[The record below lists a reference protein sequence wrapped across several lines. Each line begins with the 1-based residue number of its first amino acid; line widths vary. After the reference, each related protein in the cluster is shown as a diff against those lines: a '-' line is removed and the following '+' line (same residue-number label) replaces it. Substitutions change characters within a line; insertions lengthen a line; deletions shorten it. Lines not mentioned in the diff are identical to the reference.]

1 MKIISGVVY
10 ETGTGANEIWG
21 TAFPST
27 ADDNERTGLEVAGR
41 QDLPDAQA
49 LVTSNQQQNVRKFS
63 VAQGCSNICY
73 CFILNV

>member
-1 MKIISGVVY
+1 LKIISGVVY

-21 TAFPST
+21 TAFPSK

-49 LVTSNQQQNVRKFS
+49 LVTSNQ
-63 VAQGCSNICY
+63 
-73 CFILNV
+73 